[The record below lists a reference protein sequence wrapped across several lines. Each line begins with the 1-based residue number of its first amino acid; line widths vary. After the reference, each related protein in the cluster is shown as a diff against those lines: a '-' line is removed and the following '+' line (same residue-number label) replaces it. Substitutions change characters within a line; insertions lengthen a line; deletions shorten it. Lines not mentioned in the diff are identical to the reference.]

1 MVKTM
6 ETCKVVLMEEVNS
19 SNLRKVGHD
28 GQDLFLEY
36 SSGAL
41 YKYSDVPRSLYEELL
56 TSESKGKFVNACVK
70 GKYVFKRLK

>member
-1 MVKTM
+1 M
-6 ETCKVVLMEEVNS
+6 EADKVVLMEEVNS

-28 GQDLFLEY
+28 NHDLFLEY

-56 TSESKGKFVNACVK
+56 TSESKGKFVNACIK
-70 GKYVFKRLK
+70 GKYEFKRLK

>member
-1 MVKTM
+1 M
-6 ETCKVVLMEEVNS
+6 EMGKVVLMEDVNS
-19 SNLRKVGHD
+19 SNLKRVGHD

-41 YKYSDVPRSLYEELL
+41 YKYSDVPQSLYEELL

-70 GKYVFKRLK
+70 GKYEFKRLK